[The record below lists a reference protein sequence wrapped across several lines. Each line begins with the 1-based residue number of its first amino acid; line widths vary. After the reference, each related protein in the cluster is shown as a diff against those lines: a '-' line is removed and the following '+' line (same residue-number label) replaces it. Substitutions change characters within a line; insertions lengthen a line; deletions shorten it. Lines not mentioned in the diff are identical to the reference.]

1 MSSNDYEESRFVE
14 LVEAVL
20 SKTTLERLR
29 ISSLGVEFC
38 SDVMISLFANTR
50 IVAYAHLSI
59 QAGSSSVL
67 KAMNRHYDG
76 VRLREV
82 LKKLRSIKRDDRVA
96 LNI

>member
-20 SKTTLERLR
+20 EKTTLERLR

-38 SDVMISLFANTR
+38 SDALIALFAHTR

-67 KAMNRHYDG
+67 RSMNRHYDG

-82 LKKLRSIKRDDRVA
+82 LRKLRAIERDDGVK

>member
-1 MSSNDYEESRFVE
+1 ME

-20 SKTTLERLR
+20 KETELERLR

-38 SDVMISLFANTR
+38 SDRLIELFAHPR

-59 QAGSSSVL
+59 QSGSTNIL

-76 VRLREV
+76 ARLREV
-82 LKKLRSIKRDDRVA
+82 LTKLRTIKRMDDVE